1 MGEDSS
7 FAKKAK
13 VNVSLQ
19 LKNNLILQRIFLI
32 LDQNKIFEYNQDNL
46 KSICYI
52 NMFNFIKW
60 EMIPVF
66 LQILTFKINNLNF
79 IKKVFD
85 VFSLDVLLL
94 FLERTAVPEIFLVS
108 SLDFSTELNDL
119 FSNLQ
124 PIEI

>member
-66 LQILTFKINNLNF
+66 FTNIN
-79 IKKVFD
+79 V
-85 VFSLDVLLL
+85 
-94 FLERTAVPEIFLVS
+94 
-108 SLDFSTELNDL
+108 
-119 FSNLQ
+119 
-124 PIEI
+124 

>member
-52 NMFNFIKW
+52 KGLWVYKDEIGRR
-60 EMIPVF
+60 IPVLLKKNNVS
-66 LQILTFKINNLNF
+66 LQLKTI
-79 IKKVFD
+79 
-85 VFSLDVLLL
+85 
-94 FLERTAVPEIFLVS
+94 
-108 SLDFSTELNDL
+108 
-119 FSNLQ
+119 
-124 PIEI
+124 